1 MKINDATDI
10 RIGTTQASKVY
21 MGTVQVWPP
30 ISQYGPMNISGTLNS
45 GALIRFT
52 LNGSLSTKSYITTSS
67 GNGVFSRSNFTPP
80 VINSLYGFWK
90 SDYASGSGDNNLVYI
105 TSLNVD
111 FGNNTDQCTDMSLA
125 FQGLKNCTS
134 LTITNLD
141 TSACTNMELMFGQ
154 DQGSNVAAN
163 KWVTLD
169 LSSFDTSSV
178 TNMNGMFARSKSL
191 QTLNVSNWNMNNVG
205 TNYSNMFLD
214 CDVLY
219 TITMNNVTNSVFNK
233 MTNYSLSK
241 LPTSVS
247 IVRDGVTYRYNSS
260 QDAWV

>member
-1 MKINDATDI
+1 MVLNNATDI

-21 MGTVQVWPP
+21 MGSVQVWPP
-30 ISQYGPMNISGTLNS
+30 VSHYGPMSISGTLSSSAN
-45 GALIRFT
+45 IRFT

-67 GNGVFSRSNFTPP
+67 GSGVFSRSNYTPP
-80 VINSLYGFWK
+80 VINSLYTFWK
-90 SDYASGSGDNNLVYI
+90 SDYSSGTGDNNQVYI

-111 FGNNTDQCTDMSLA
+111 FGNNTDQCTDMSMA

-141 TSACTNMELMFGQ
+141 TSACTNMQLMFGQ
-154 DQGSNVAAN
+154 SQGTNVAAN
-163 KWVTLD
+163 KWTTLD
-169 LSSFDTSSV
+169 LSNFDTSLV
-178 TNMNGMFARSKSL
+178 TKMDGMFARSKSL
-191 QTLNVSNWNMNNVG
+191 LTLNISNWNMNNVG
-205 TNYSNMFLD
+205 TSYSNMFLD
-214 CDVLY
+214 CDVLS

-233 MTNYSLSK
+233 ITDYSRSK